1 MRITIDRHVLCDLIL
16 ACDVFY
22 ESQDGTKWKDYGNTL
37 REQLR
42 AYDRER
48 EERRNAGKKR

>member
-22 ESQDGTKWKDYGNTL
+22 ESQDGTKWRDYGNTL
-37 REQLR
+37 REQLK

-48 EERRNAGKKR
+48 EERRNAENKR